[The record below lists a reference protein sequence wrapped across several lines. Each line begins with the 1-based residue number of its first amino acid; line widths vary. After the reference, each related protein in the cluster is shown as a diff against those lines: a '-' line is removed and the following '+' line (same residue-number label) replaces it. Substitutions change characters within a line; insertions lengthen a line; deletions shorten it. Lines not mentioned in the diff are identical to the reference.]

1 MSMRDIELEKAR
13 KRVKKKKEFYQHL
26 GSYIAVGGFFFLMN
40 VVTSFGDWWFYYP
53 MLGWGIGLVIHFFTV
68 FGIPG
73 VVNYNE
79 DWEERAIQ
87 EELERLRRGKPPRQE
102 KPLEEEE
109 LELKELQK
117 ETVERKG
124 KKWDDSELV

>member
-1 MSMRDIELEKAR
+1 MRDFELEKAR

-26 GSYIAVGGFFFLMN
+26 ASYIAVGTFFFLMN
-40 VVTSFGDWWFYYP
+40 VVTSFGDWWFYFP
-53 MLGWGIGLVIHFFTV
+53 MLGWGIGLVIHFFSV

-73 VVNYNE
+73 VVNYND

-87 EELERLRRGKPPRQE
+87 EELERLRKNKPPRQE
-102 KPLEEEE
+102 RATEEEE

-117 ETVERKG
+117 ESVERKD

>member
-1 MSMRDIELEKAR
+1 MGDIELEKAR

-26 GSYIAVGGFFFLMN
+26 ASYIAVGTFFFLLN
-40 VVTSFGDWWFYYP
+40 VVTSYGEWWFYFP

-73 VVNYNE
+73 VVNYND
-79 DWEERAIQ
+79 DWEERAIE
-87 EELERLRRGKPPRQE
+87 EELERLRRNKPSRQE
-102 KPLEEEE
+102 KPLEEES
-109 LELKELQK
+109 LELKEIQK
-117 ETVERKG
+117 ESVERKD